1 MFLLVSPSIL
11 VFTLWSNFS
20 LGTWLLAVTAFCVEV
35 CKLTNKELDFL
46 LCHDFYLARY
56 RDWKCYNQVAVK
68 VLVTV
73 TVYALFMWD
82 AHCQDGNAQTTKYL

>member
-11 VFTLWSNFS
+11 VFLLWTHFT

-35 CKLTNKELDFL
+35 WEIGIKI
-46 LCHDFYLARY
+46 RIS
-56 RDWKCYNQVAVK
+56 KCYCQVVVK

-82 AHCQDGNAQTTKYL
+82 AHCQDGKIKFFHFRSC